1 MRIIIITVKVSKT
14 CYKIDTMAYAN
25 PDDPRRLIS
34 KRKHYLA
41 NKERYKQRAVIA
53 KERMRDYIRTKKDRP
68 CNDCGV
74 KYPYYVMQFDHVGDK
89 LYNIADLVNYNNYAK
104 LDAEIAKCEIV
115 CANCHMERTYRR
127 GIVQRLV

>member
-1 MRIIIITVKVSKT
+1 
-14 CYKIDTMAYAN
+14 MAYAN